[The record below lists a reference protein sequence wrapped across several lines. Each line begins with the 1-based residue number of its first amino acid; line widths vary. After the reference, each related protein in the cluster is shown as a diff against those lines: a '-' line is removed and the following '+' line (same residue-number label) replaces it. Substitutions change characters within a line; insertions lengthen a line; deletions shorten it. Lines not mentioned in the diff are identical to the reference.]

1 MNKKIIFVLTA
12 VVLVIAVFCS
22 LPIINYTKHFSKT
35 TYYVSDNNVE
45 FKELF
50 YEPESKECEIYDIG
64 NFGYTDI
71 AILAEYPEEIDYYN
85 EHNIKVFDS
94 STINELMNLLRQ
106 CTYIPVERNDAFF
119 LSYYL
124 NDKNSIT
131 SLNVD
136 SLWFDDEYNSLFSK
150 TVVDEINEQC
160 FGISECTIFE
170 HDDKLYLL
178 GAYANK
184 IIGGSHLKYERPSF
198 AETLTVMY
206 EIEMSDEAK
215 KILQSKDK
223 FYPGKDNIWYID

>member
-12 VVLVIAVFCS
+12 VVLIIAVFCS
-22 LPIINYTKHFSKT
+22 LPIINYTKYFSKT

-50 YEPESKECEIYDIG
+50 YEPESKECEIYGIG
-64 NFGYTDI
+64 NFGYIDI
-71 AILAEYPEEIDYYN
+71 AILTEHPEEIYYYN
-85 EHNIKVFDS
+85 EHNIKIVDS
-94 STINELMNLLRQ
+94 ATIDELMNLLRQ
-106 CTYIPVERNDAFF
+106 CTFIPIERNDAFF
-119 LSYYL
+119 LSCYL
-124 NDKNSIT
+124 NNKNSIT

-170 HDDKLYLL
+170 HDNKLYLL

-184 IIGGSHLKYERPSF
+184 MIGGSYLKYERPSF

-223 FYPGKDNIWYID
+223 FYPGKDNIWCIN